1 MTDSLAIV
9 QSIYAA
15 FGQGDVPAILD
26 RLADDV
32 HWEAWDDNSAQKAG
46 VPWLQPRR
54 GKAGV
59 LAFFQLLGAGKVHD
73 FQVLSP
79 MANDNQVAAEIVI
92 DLELPDAGRYRDEEI
107 HLWTLNEAGQVVRMR
122 HYVDTAKHIVAAHRS
137 AVPVAA
143 DR

>member
-15 FGQGDVPAILD
+15 FGRGDVPAILD

-32 HWEAWDDNSAQKAG
+32 RWEAWDDNSAQKAG

-54 GKAGV
+54 DKAGV

-73 FQVLSP
+73 FRVLSL
-79 MANDNQVAAEIVI
+79 MANGNQVAAEIVI
-92 DLELPDAGRYRDEEI
+92 DAELPGAGRFRDEEI
-107 HLWTLNEAGQVVRMR
+107 HLWTLNEAGQVVRLR
-122 HYVDTAKHIVAAHRS
+122 HYTDTAKHIAAARHN
-137 AVPVAA
+137 AA
-143 DR
+143 PAASDY